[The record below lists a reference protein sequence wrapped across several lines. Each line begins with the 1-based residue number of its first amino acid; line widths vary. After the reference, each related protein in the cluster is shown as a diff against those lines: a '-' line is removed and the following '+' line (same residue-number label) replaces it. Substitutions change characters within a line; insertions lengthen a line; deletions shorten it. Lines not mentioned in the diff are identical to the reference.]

1 MISNWLECREGPCKG
16 QGESNQCGVT
26 NWCSSVCVIISK
38 NSLLPWLEA
47 LPVLTIFVPG
57 LNEMSLQFY
66 GVFED
71 LAVRAWK
78 VPSPL
83 QNQED
88 VALEN
93 IQRFVEA
100 AVKSS
105 LDQILSKKK
114 NRVDLTTNQMLQFPY
129 SISIFRSVLF
139 KNWEGEIKQLEYF
152 LSHSACEGH
161 GELP

>member
-1 MISNWLECREGPCKG
+1 MLFCF
-16 QGESNQCGVT
+16 
-26 NWCSSVCVIISK
+26 SK
-38 NSLLPWLEA
+38 NNLLPWLEA

-93 IQRFVEA
+93 VQRFVEA
-100 AVKSS
+100 AVKSL

-114 NRVDLTTNQMLQFPY
+114 NRVDLTTNQMLQFRY
-129 SISIFRSVLF
+129 WISIFSSVLS

-152 LSHSACEGH
+152 FVTLSLGGSRGIALTSLDLSSAGY
-161 GELP
+161 LRRYMFDP

>member
-1 MISNWLECREGPCKG
+1 MISNWPECREGPCKG

-26 NWCSSVCVIISK
+26 NWCSFVCVISK
-38 NSLLPWLEA
+38 NNLLPWLEA
-47 LPVLTIFVPG
+47 LPVLTIFIPC

-93 IQRFVEA
+93 VQRFVKA

-105 LDQILSKKK
+105 FDQILSKK
-114 NRVDLTTNQMLQFPY
+114 NHVDLTTNQMLQFPY
-129 SISIFRSVLF
+129 WISIFKSVQS
-139 KNWEGEIKQLEYF
+139 KNWEQLEYS
-152 LSHSACEGH
+152 LPHSATH
-161 GELP
+161 GALPSAGYF